1 MPELLFD
8 FFVEVEAR
16 VDANNLAGLESVLF
30 AEYFVCEFGDFSL
43 IDVDALGFEVVL
55 GLKESELGPVRE
67 LLV

>member
-30 AEYFVCEFGDFSL
+30 AEYFVSEFGDFSL

-55 GLKESELGPVRE
+55 RLKESELGPVRE